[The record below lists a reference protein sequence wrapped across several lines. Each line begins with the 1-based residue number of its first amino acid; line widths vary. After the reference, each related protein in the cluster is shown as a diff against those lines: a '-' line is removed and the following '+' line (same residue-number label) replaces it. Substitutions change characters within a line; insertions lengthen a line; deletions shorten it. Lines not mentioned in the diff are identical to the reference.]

1 MLIRAFLEPA
11 TNKSCKRAVE
21 KKNEKYDKLV

>member
-1 MLIRAFLEPA
+1 MLIRAFLKPA
-11 TNKSCKRAVE
+11 TSEPCKRAVE